1 MNYAYP
7 KTIQRCTGS
16 HMKKLL
22 AWLLFDLFYAF
33 SIPSYATDEVL
44 ESIYDNEDFLYIA
57 TGRKQTVSQAPAVAS
72 IISAKTI
79 RQIGA
84 RDIDEVLETIPGLH
98 VSYAS
103 GGYNP
108 IYQIR
113 GITSS
118 VNSQVLMLIN
128 GTPIT
133 NVFAGDRSQ
142 AWGGMPVENI
152 SRIEVIRGPG
162 SAIYGADAFA
172 GTINII
178 TKNSTEID
186 GLEIGASA
194 GSFDEYRGWLQYG
207 GSIAGWDAA
216 FSAQVLDT
224 HGQHEKVDAD
234 FQTLLDTNPFLGT
247 NASLAPDG
255 VNLGRQSLD
264 TRIDLSNDEWQIRLG
279 YQRRQIGSGAG
290 LFQALDTAGEANS
303 RRYNADVTYINT
315 DFSENWDFKAQYS
328 FFNTITTTNAMLLPP
343 GTNTGAGVFP
353 NGIIAQPDVHEHHN
367 RIDLSSFYTGLK
379 NHDIRVGTGFHHQDQ
394 YKIEEMKNYVPFGA
408 ALIPLGS
415 LMDVTDTAPF
425 NQEKTR
431 KIYYGFI
438 QDAWDFVPDW
448 TLTAGLRYDHYS
460 DFGSTVNPRLA
471 LVWQTNYRLT
481 SKLLYGRSFRAPSF
495 AEQFNINNPVAVGN
509 PDLDPEV
516 IDTYELAFD
525 YAATNDLKIGFNIF
539 YYQMD
544 DIIRF
549 DPTTANNT
557 GKQTGHGLEMEVNWK
572 ATDKLAVYGNYAYQS
587 SEDKATSSDAAD
599 APQQQM
605 YIRANYDLSPIWSIN
620 SQFNH
625 VMDRQRASGDLRS
638 DIDDY
643 SIVDLTL
650 RAKEF
655 SPGYEFAISAR
666 NLFDDD
672 AREPSL
678 APGAITNDLPL
689 AGRGLFI
696 ELRKSLH

>member
-1 MNYAYP
+1 
-7 KTIQRCTGS
+7 
-16 HMKKLL
+16 MKKFFSWFLP
-22 AWLLFDLFYAF
+22 ALFYF
-33 SIPSYATDEVL
+33 STIPSFATEKAFEGL
-44 ESIYDNEDFLYIA
+44 YDDVDFLYIA

-84 RDIDEVLETIPGLH
+84 RDIDEVLETVPGLH
-98 VSYAS
+98 VTYTA

-113 GITSS
+113 GISS
-118 VNSQVLMLIN
+118 NTNPQVLMLIN
-128 GTPIT
+128 GIPIT
-133 NVFAGDRSQ
+133 NIFAGDRSQ

-162 SAIYGADAFA
+162 SALYGADAFA

-186 GLEIGASA
+186 GLEVGASA

-207 GSIAGWDAA
+207 GSVAGWDTA
-216 FSAQVLDT
+216 FSAQILDT
-224 HGQHEKVDAD
+224 HGQHEKIDTD
-234 FQTLLDTNPFLGT
+234 FQTVLDSNPLLGT
-247 NASLAPDG
+247 NASLAPG
-255 VNLGRQSLD
+255 NINLGRQSMD
-264 TRIDLSNDEWQIRLG
+264 TRLDVSKHNWQLRLG
-279 YQRRQIGSGAG
+279 YQARRNGQVGAG
-290 LFQALDTAGEANS
+290 LLQALDSAGKAEAD
-303 RRYNADVTYINT
+303 RYNADITYHNT
-315 DFSENWDFKAQYS
+315 DFFNNWDFKAQYS
-328 FFNTITTTNAMLLPP
+328 FFNTITRTNATLLPP
-343 GTNTGAGVFP
+343 GTNTGAGAFP
-353 NGIIAQPDVHEHHN
+353 NGVMGQPDVYERHN

-394 YKIEEMKNYVPFGA
+394 YKIEEKKNYTPFGVV
-408 ALIPLGS
+408 LIPLPGVI
-415 LMDVTDTAPF
+415 DVSDSFPF

-438 QDAWDFVPDW
+438 QDAWDFAPDW

-460 DFGSTVNPRLA
+460 DFGGTLNPRFA
-471 LVWQTNYRLT
+471 LVWQTSYRLT

-495 AEQFNINNPVAVGN
+495 AEQFNINNPVAIGN
-509 PDLDPEV
+509 PNLDPEV
-516 IDTYELAFD
+516 IDTYEVAFD
-525 YAATNDLKIGFNIF
+525 YAATDNLKVGFNVF
-539 YYQMD
+539 YYQMA

-572 ATDKLAVYGNYAYQS
+572 ATDKLTVYGNYAYQS
-587 SEDKATSSDAAD
+587 SEDKGTNSDAAD
-599 APQQQM
+599 SPQQQL
-605 YIRANYDLSPIWSIN
+605 YVRANYTLTPTWSVS

-625 VMDRQRASGDLRS
+625 VMDRQRANGDNRS

-643 SIVDLTL
+643 SLVDLTI

-666 NLFDDD
+666 NLFNEN

-678 APGAITNDLPL
+678 APGAIANDLPL
-689 AGRGLFI
+689 AGRGFFI

>member
-1 MNYAYP
+1 MK
-7 KTIQRCTGS
+7 KTI
-16 HMKKLL
+16 
-22 AWLLFDLFYAF
+22 AWLLLIILFSFGTTSYAF
-33 SIPSYATDEVL
+33 NGDDNTLEGIYGDE
-44 ESIYDNEDFLYIA
+44 EYIYIA

-98 VSYAS
+98 VSYTA

-113 GITSS
+113 GISS
-118 VNSQVLMLIN
+118 NVNSQVLMLIN
-128 GTPIT
+128 GIPIT
-133 NVFAGDRSQ
+133 NIFTGDRSQ

-207 GSIAGWDAA
+207 GSIAGWDTA

-224 HGQHEKVDAD
+224 HGQHEKIEND
-234 FQTLLDTNPFLGT
+234 FQSALDANPFLNT
-247 NASLAPDG
+247 NASLAPNG
-255 VNLGRQSLD
+255 VTLGRQSLD
-264 TRIDLSNDEWQIRLG
+264 TRLDISKDTWQVRLG
-279 YQRRQIGSGAG
+279 YQSRRKGETGAG
-290 LFQALDTAGEANS
+290 LFQAIDLTGEVEAD
-303 RRYNADVTYINT
+303 RYNADITYLNKDSI
-315 DFSENWDFKAQYS
+315 EGWEFKAQYS
-328 FFNTITTTNAMLLPP
+328 IFNSITRSDLVLLPP
-343 GTNTGAGVFP
+343 GTNTTGLPIHTFP
-353 NGIIAQPDVHEHHN
+353 NGVLAKPNIYERHN
-367 RIDLSSFYTGLK
+367 RLDLSTFYTGIN

-438 QDAWDFVPDW
+438 QDAWDFAPDW

-539 YYQMD
+539 YYQID

-666 NLFDDD
+666 NLFDED

>member
-1 MNYAYP
+1 MK
-7 KTIQRCTGS
+7 KTI
-16 HMKKLL
+16 
-22 AWLLFDLFYAF
+22 AWLLLIIPFSFGTSSYAF
-33 SIPSYATDEVL
+33 NGDDNTLEGIYGDE
-44 ESIYDNEDFLYIA
+44 EYIYIA

-98 VSYAS
+98 VSYTA

-113 GITSS
+113 GISS
-118 VNSQVLMLIN
+118 NVNPQVLMLIN
-128 GTPIT
+128 GIPIT
-133 NVFAGDRSQ
+133 NIFTGDRSQ

-207 GSIAGWDAA
+207 NSIAGWDTA

-224 HGQHEKVDAD
+224 HGQYEKIDSD
-234 FQTLLDTNPFLGT
+234 FQTGLDSFFSTS
-247 NASLAPDG
+247 ASLAPNSL
-255 VNLGRQSLD
+255 NLGRQSLD
-264 TRIDLSNDEWQIRLG
+264 TRLDISRDEWQIRLG
-279 YQRRQIGSGAG
+279 YQGRRHGEVGAG
-290 LFQALDTAGEANS
+290 LFNALDNEGEANAD
-303 RRYNADVTYINT
+303 RYNADITYLNVDLIE
-315 DFSENWDFKAQYS
+315 DWELKAQYS
-328 FFNTITTTNAMLLPP
+328 FFNTITKSDLVLLPP
-343 GTNTGAGVFP
+343 GTNTGAGIFP
-353 NGIIAQPDVHEHHN
+353 NGVIAKPDVHERHN
-367 RIDLSSFYTGLK
+367 RIDLSAFYTGIN

-438 QDAWDFVPDW
+438 QDAWDFAPDW

-666 NLFDDD
+666 NLFDED

>member
-1 MNYAYP
+1 
-7 KTIQRCTGS
+7 
-16 HMKKLL
+16 MKKLPSCFLL
-22 AWLLFDLFYAF
+22 ALFYVSTTPSFATEKAF
-33 SIPSYATDEVL
+33 EGL
-44 ESIYDNEDFLYIA
+44 YDDVDFLYIA

-84 RDIDEVLETIPGLH
+84 HDIDEVLETVPGLH
-98 VSYAS
+98 VSYSA

-113 GITSS
+113 GISS
-118 VNSQVLMLIN
+118 NTNPQVLMLIN
-128 GTPIT
+128 GIPIT
-133 NVFAGDRSQ
+133 NIFAGDRSQ
-142 AWGGMPVENI
+142 SWGGMPVENI

-162 SAIYGADAFA
+162 SALYGADAFA

-178 TKNSTEID
+178 TKNATEID
-186 GLEIGASA
+186 GLEVGASA

-207 GSIAGWDAA
+207 GSVAGWNTA
-216 FSAQVLDT
+216 FSVQVLDT
-224 HGQHEKVDAD
+224 HGQHEKIDVD
-234 FQTLLDTNPFLGT
+234 FQTVLDSNPFLGT
-247 NASLAPDG
+247 NASLAPG
-255 VNLGRQSLD
+255 SVNLGRQSLD
-264 TRIDLSNDEWQIRLG
+264 TRIDLSNDKWQIRLG
-279 YQRRQIGSGAG
+279 YQQREINAGAG
-290 LFQALDTAGEANS
+290 LFEALDTVGEANS
-303 RRYNADVTYINT
+303 QRYNADLTYLNT

-328 FFNTITTTNAMLLPP
+328 FFNTFTKTNAMLLPP
-343 GTNTGAGVFP
+343 GTDTGAGVFP
-353 NGIIAQPDVHEHHN
+353 NGVIGQPDVYERHN

-379 NHDIRVGTGFHHQDQ
+379 NHDIRVGIGFHHQDQ
-394 YKIEEMKNYVPFGA
+394 YKIEEKKNYTPFGVV
-408 ALIPLGS
+408 LIPLPGVI
-415 LMDVTDTAPF
+415 DVSDSFPF

-438 QDAWDFVPDW
+438 QDAWDFAPDW

-460 DFGSTVNPRLA
+460 DFGGTLNPRLA
-471 LVWQTNYRLT
+471 LVWQTSYRFT

-495 AEQFNINNPVAVGN
+495 AEQFNINNPVAIGN

-516 IDTYELAFD
+516 IDTYEVAFD
-525 YAATNDLKIGFNIF
+525 YAATHDLKVGFNVF
-539 YYQMD
+539 YYQMS

-572 ATDKLAVYGNYAYQS
+572 ATDKLTVYGNYAYQS
-587 SEDKATSSDAAD
+587 SKDKGTNSDAAD
-599 APQQQM
+599 SPQQQL
-605 YIRANYDLSPIWSIN
+605 YVRANYTLTPTWSVN

-625 VMDRQRASGDLRS
+625 VMDRQRANGDTRS

-643 SIVDLTL
+643 SLVDLTI

-666 NLFDDD
+666 NLFNEDT
-672 AREPSL
+672 REPSL
-678 APGAITNDLPL
+678 APGAIANDLPL
-689 AGRGLFI
+689 AGRGFFI

>member
-1 MNYAYP
+1 MK
-7 KTIQRCTGS
+7 KTI
-16 HMKKLL
+16 
-22 AWLLFDLFYAF
+22 AWLLLIILFSFGAT
-33 SIPSYATDEVL
+33 SYALDEGDNTL
-44 ESIYDNEDFLYIA
+44 EGIYGDDDYIYIA

-98 VSYAS
+98 VSYTA

-113 GITSS
+113 GISS
-118 VNSQVLMLIN
+118 NVNPQVLMLIN
-128 GTPIT
+128 GIPIT
-133 NVFAGDRSQ
+133 NIFTGDRSQ

-207 GSIAGWDAA
+207 GSIAGWDTA

-224 HGQHEKVDAD
+224 HGQHEKIDSD
-234 FQTLLDTNPFLGT
+234 FQTGLDGFFATS
-247 NASLAPDG
+247 ASLAPNS

-264 TRIDLSNDEWQIRLG
+264 TRLDISRDEWQIRLG
-279 YQRRQIGSGAG
+279 YQGRRHGEVGAG
-290 LFQALDTAGEANS
+290 LFNALDNEGEANAD
-303 RRYNADVTYINT
+303 RYNADITYLNVDLIE
-315 DFSENWDFKAQYS
+315 DWELKAQYS
-328 FFNTITTTNAMLLPP
+328 FFNTITKNDLVLLPP

-353 NGIIAQPDVHEHHN
+353 NGVIAKPDVYEHHN
-367 RIDLSSFYTGLK
+367 RVDLSAFYTGIN

-394 YKIEEMKNYVPFGA
+394 YKIEEMKNYVPFGP

-415 LMDVTDTAPF
+415 IVDVTDTAPF

-438 QDAWDFVPDW
+438 QDAWDFAPDW

-525 YAATNDLKIGFNIF
+525 YAATNDLKIGFNVF

-572 ATDKLAVYGNYAYQS
+572 ATDKLAIYGNYAYQS

-599 APQQQM
+599 APQQQL
-605 YIRANYDLSPIWSIN
+605 YVRANYAITPIWSVN
-620 SQFNH
+620 SQLNH
-625 VMDRQRASGDLRS
+625 VMDRQRTVGDLRPN
-638 DIDDY
+638 IDDY

-655 SPGYEFAISAR
+655 APGYEFAISAR
-666 NLFDDD
+666 NLLDED

-696 ELRKSLH
+696 ELRKSL

>member
-1 MNYAYP
+1 MR
-7 KTIQRCTGS
+7 KFFTCF
-16 HMKKLL
+16 LL
-22 AWLLFDLFYAF
+22 ALFYSF
-33 SIPSYATDEVL
+33 STPSFATDQAFEGL
-44 ESIYDNEDFLYIA
+44 YDDVDFLYIA

-84 RDIDEVLETIPGLH
+84 RDIDEVLETVPGLH
-98 VSYAS
+98 VSYSA

-113 GITSS
+113 GISS
-118 VNSQVLMLIN
+118 NANPQVLMLIN
-128 GTPIT
+128 GIPIT
-133 NVFAGDRSQ
+133 NIFGGDRSQ
-142 AWGGMPVENI
+142 AWGGMPVENV

-178 TKNSTEID
+178 TKNATEID

-207 GSIAGWDAA
+207 GSVAGWNTA
-216 FSAQVLDT
+216 FSVQVLDT
-224 HGQHEKVDAD
+224 HGQHEKIDSD
-234 FQTLLDTNPFLGT
+234 FQTVLDTNPLLGT
-247 NASLAPDG
+247 NASLAPG
-255 VNLGRQSLD
+255 SVNLGRQSLD
-264 TRIDLSNDEWQIRLG
+264 TRIDLSNKEWQIRLG
-279 YQRRQIGSGAG
+279 YQRRQIETGAG
-290 LFQALDTAGEANS
+290 LFDALDPAGEANS
-303 RRYNADVTYINT
+303 DRYNADITYLNT
-315 DFSENWDFKAQYS
+315 SFSENWDFKVQYS
-328 FFNTITTTNAMLLPP
+328 FFNTITKPDLVLLPP
-343 GTNTGAGVFP
+343 GTNSGAGVFP
-353 NGIIAQPDVHEHHN
+353 NGVIGQPDVYERHN

-394 YKIEEMKNYVPFGA
+394 YKIEEKRNFITAVTPFGA
-408 ALIPLGS
+408 VLAPIGAVV
-415 LMDVTDTAPF
+415 DVTNTTPY

-431 KIYYGFI
+431 KIYYSFL
-438 QDAWDFVPDW
+438 QDAWDFAPDW

-460 DFGSTVNPRLA
+460 NFGGTLNPRLA
-471 LVWQTNYRLT
+471 LVWQTSYRLT

-495 AEQFNINNPVAVGN
+495 AEQFNINNPVAIGN
-509 PDLDPEV
+509 PDLDPEI
-516 IDTYELAFD
+516 IDTYEVAFD
-525 YAATNDLKIGFNIF
+525 YAATHDLKVGFNVF
-539 YYQMD
+539 YYQMS

-557 GKQTGHGLEMEVNWK
+557 GKQTGHGVEMEVNWK
-572 ATDKLAVYGNYAYQS
+572 ASNKLTVYGNYAYQS
-587 SEDKATSSDAAD
+587 SEDKGSNSDAAD
-599 APQQQM
+599 SPQQQL
-605 YIRANYDLSPIWSIN
+605 YVRANYIITPTWSVS
-620 SQFNH
+620 SQLNH
-625 VMDRQRASGDLRS
+625 VMDRQRADGDNRS

-643 SIVDLTL
+643 SLVDLTI

-666 NLFDDD
+666 NLFNED

-678 APGAITNDLPL
+678 APGSIANDLPL
-689 AGRGLFI
+689 AGRGFFV

>member
-1 MNYAYP
+1 
-7 KTIQRCTGS
+7 
-16 HMKKLL
+16 MKKLIS
-22 AWLLFDLFYAF
+22 WFLLVLFYTSTNPSFATGTAF
-33 SIPSYATDEVL
+33 EGL
-44 ESIYDNEDFLYIA
+44 YDDVDFLYIA

-84 RDIDEVLETIPGLH
+84 RDIDEVLETVPGLH
-98 VSYAS
+98 VSYSAR
-103 GGYNP
+103 GYNP

-113 GITSS
+113 GISS
-118 VNSQVLMLIN
+118 NANPQVLMLIN
-128 GTPIT
+128 GIPIT
-133 NVFAGDRSQ
+133 NIFGGDRSQ

-162 SAIYGADAFA
+162 SAVYGADAFA

-178 TKNSTEID
+178 TKNATEIA

-207 GSIAGWDAA
+207 GSVAGWNTA
-216 FSAQVLDT
+216 FSLQVLDT
-224 HGQHEKVDAD
+224 HGQHEKIDAD
-234 FQTLLDTNPFLGT
+234 FQTVLDSNPLLGT
-247 NASLAPDG
+247 NASLAPG
-255 VNLGRQSLD
+255 SVQLGRQSID
-264 TRIDLSNDEWQIRLG
+264 TRIDLSNDTWQIRLG
-279 YQRRQIGSGAG
+279 YQQRKINAGAG
-290 LFQALDTAGEANS
+290 LFEALDTAGEANS
-303 RRYNADVTYINT
+303 DRYNADLTYLNT
-315 DFSENWDFKAQYS
+315 DFSEHWDFKAQYS
-328 FFNTITTTNAMLLPP
+328 FFNTVTRTNATLLPP

-353 NGIIAQPDVHEHHN
+353 NGVIGQPDVYERHN

-394 YKIEEMKNYVPFGA
+394 YKIEEKKNYTPFGVT
-408 ALIPLGS
+408 LIPLPS
-415 LMDVTDTAPF
+415 VIDVSNSFPF

-438 QDAWDFVPDW
+438 QDAWDFAPDW

-460 DFGSTVNPRLA
+460 DFGGTLNPRLA
-471 LVWQTNYRLT
+471 LVWQTSYRLT

-495 AEQFNINNPVAVGN
+495 AEQFNINNPVAIGN

-516 IDTYELAFD
+516 IDTYEVAFD
-525 YAATNDLKIGFNIF
+525 YAATHDLKVGFNVF
-539 YYQMD
+539 YYQMS

-572 ATDKLAVYGNYAYQS
+572 ATDKLTVYGNYAYQS
-587 SEDKATSSDAAD
+587 SKDKGTNSDAAD
-599 APQQQM
+599 SPQQQL
-605 YIRANYDLSPIWSIN
+605 YLRANYKLTPTWCIT
-620 SQFNH
+620 SQLNH
-625 VMDRQRASGDLRS
+625 VMDRQRASGDNRS

-643 SIVDLTL
+643 SLVDLTI

-666 NLFDDD
+666 NLFNDDV
-672 AREPSL
+672 REPSL
-678 APGAITNDLPL
+678 APGAIANDLPL
-689 AGRGLFI
+689 AGRGFFI

>member
-1 MNYAYP
+1 
-7 KTIQRCTGS
+7 
-16 HMKKLL
+16 MKKLITSF
-22 AWLLFDLFYAF
+22 LLVLFCSTTTPSFATEMAF
-33 SIPSYATDEVL
+33 EGL
-44 ESIYDNEDFLYIA
+44 YDDVDFLYIA

-84 RDIDEVLETIPGLH
+84 RDIDEVLETVPGLH
-98 VSYAS
+98 VTYTAA
-103 GGYNP
+103 GYNP

-113 GITSS
+113 GIDSKA
-118 VNSQVLMLIN
+118 NPQVLMLIN
-128 GTPIT
+128 GIPIT
-133 NVFAGDRSQ
+133 NIFIGDRSQ

-178 TKNSTEID
+178 TKNATEID
-186 GLEIGASA
+186 GLEVGASA

-207 GSIAGWDAA
+207 GSVAGWNTA
-216 FSAQVLDT
+216 FSVQVLDT
-224 HGQHEKVDAD
+224 HGQHEKIDAD
-234 FQTLLDTNPFLGT
+234 FQTVLDSNPLLGT
-247 NASLAPDG
+247 NASLAPG
-255 VNLGRQSLD
+255 SVQLGRQSLD

-279 YQRRQIGSGAG
+279 YQSRQIETGAG
-290 LFQALDTAGEANS
+290 LFDALDTVGEANS
-303 RRYNADVTYINT
+303 DRYNADVTYTNT
-315 DFSENWDFKAQYS
+315 NFSEHWDFKAQYS
-328 FFNTITTTNAMLLPP
+328 FFNTITKSDLVLLPP

-353 NGIIAQPDVHEHHN
+353 NGVIGQPDVYERHS

-379 NHDIRVGTGFHHQDQ
+379 NHDIRVGIGFHHQDQ
-394 YKIEEMKNYVPFGA
+394 YKIAEKKNYTPFGVV
-408 ALIPLGS
+408 LIPLPGVI
-415 LMDVTDTAPF
+415 DVSDSFPF

-438 QDAWDFVPDW
+438 QDAWDFAPDW

-460 DFGSTVNPRLA
+460 DFGGTLNPRLA
-471 LVWQTNYRLT
+471 LVWQTSYRLT

-495 AEQFNINNPVAVGN
+495 AEQFNINNPVAIGN
-509 PDLDPEV
+509 PDLDPEI
-516 IDTYELAFD
+516 IDTYEVAFD
-525 YAATNDLKIGFNIF
+525 YAATHDLKVGFNVF
-539 YYQMD
+539 YYQMS

-572 ATDKLAVYGNYAYQS
+572 ATDKLTVYGNYAYQS
-587 SEDKATSSDAAD
+587 SKDKGTNSDAAD
-599 APQQQM
+599 SPQQQL
-605 YIRANYDLSPIWSIN
+605 YVRANYTLTPTWAIT

-625 VMDRQRASGDLRS
+625 VMDRQRANGDTRS

-643 SIVDLTL
+643 SLVDLTI

-666 NLFDDD
+666 NLFNED

-678 APGAITNDLPL
+678 APGAIANDLPL
-689 AGRGLFI
+689 AGRGFFI